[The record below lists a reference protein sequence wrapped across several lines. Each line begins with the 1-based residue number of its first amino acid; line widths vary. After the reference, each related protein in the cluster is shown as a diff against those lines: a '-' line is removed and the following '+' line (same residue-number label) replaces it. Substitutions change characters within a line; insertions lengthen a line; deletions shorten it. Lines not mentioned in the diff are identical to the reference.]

1 MPDLANMSAFQMLEL
16 AAWALSAIF
25 GLWMLIDMIRTNS
38 AYSEDVLLSSR
49 EGEIEEE
56 FVVDPTHRR

>member
-1 MPDLANMSAFQMLEL
+1 MPNFAEMNAFQMLEM
-16 AAWALSAIF
+16 AAWAISALL

-49 EGEIEEE
+49 EGEIEDEL
-56 FVVDPTHRR
+56 VIDPTHRT